1 MSNLTYKSMKEASY
15 GGRGAEAKTGS
26 RDRNKGTDV
35 TRRFLDEE
43 VDKEEANREEA
54 QRNREGV

>member
-1 MSNLTYKSMKEASY
+1 MKESSY
-15 GGRGAEAKTGS
+15 VGRGAEAKTGS

-43 VDKEEANREEA
+43 VDKEEANSEEA